1 MNSYYYTFGTDER
14 YPYQGGWIQVFA
26 ETMKEANQLFRKY
39 YPDRHEGILNCAMVY
54 EQEEF
59 PRSMLING
67 NLGWYCHRALG
78 TYDEDVF
85 FEENGNVL
93 WMYYN
98 PDSVSGGQ
106 FVINCISESDIEKA
120 GAYEEAES
128 FFDRLG
134 EIATQYL
141 VDIGTDHFEDV
152 KRKFHQKPDH
162 IGRTQETKDWLMG
175 EGSGH

>member
-1 MNSYYYTFGTDER
+1 MNAYYYTFGTDER
-14 YPYQGGWIQVFA
+14 YPYQGGWVQVFA
-26 ETMKEANQLFRKY
+26 ETMKEANQFFRKY
-39 YPDRHEGILNCAMVY
+39 YPDRNEGILNCAIVY

-59 PRSMLING
+59 PKSMLING
-67 NLGWYCHRALG
+67 NLGWYCHRTLG
-78 TYDEDVF
+78 SYDEDIF
-85 FEENGNVL
+85 FEEGGNIL

-106 FVINCISESDIEKA
+106 FVINCIS
-120 GAYEEAES
+120 ES

>member
-1 MNSYYYTFGTDER
+1 MNAYYYTFGTDER
-14 YPYQGGWIQVFA
+14 YPYQGGWVQVFA
-26 ETMKEANQLFRKY
+26 ETMKEANQFFRKY
-39 YPDRHEGILNCAMVY
+39 YPDRNEGILNCAIVY

-59 PRSMLING
+59 PKSMLING
-67 NLGWYCHRALG
+67 NLGWYCHRTLG
-78 TYDEDVF
+78 SYDEDIF
-85 FEENGNVL
+85 FEEGGNIL

-152 KRKFHQKPDH
+152 KRNFIKSRIISGVLKKQK
-162 IGRTQETKDWLMG
+162 IG
-175 EGSGH
+175 

>member
-1 MNSYYYTFGTDER
+1 M
-14 YPYQGGWIQVFA
+14 
-26 ETMKEANQLFRKY
+26 
-39 YPDRHEGILNCAMVY
+39 
-54 EQEEF
+54 
-59 PRSMLING
+59 
-67 NLGWYCHRALG
+67 
-78 TYDEDVF
+78 
-85 FEENGNVL
+85 
-93 WMYYN
+93 
-98 PDSVSGGQ
+98 
-106 FVINCISESDIEKA
+106 INCISESDIEKA